1 MSWLSKWFIDNPVA
15 ANLLMA
21 MIIAGG
27 LLAFGQL
34 RVESFPQIAP
44 SSLSIHVA
52 YPGGTA
58 RQIDESITQRV
69 EESVSSVA
77 GIKQITS
84 QSQAGLSTVTIRK
97 KPDAD
102 LGKLLEEVRNQVNAI
117 SHFPAQAEKPI
128 VTRDEFTN
136 LAAFVIVSAPRSDDA
151 LQQVARRVELA
162 LKTHPDIS
170 KVSNWGAREPRLFI
184 EPKPEALQRYGM
196 TIEQLANIMTQMS
209 LETRSGQLQ
218 HEGGRITL
226 RGDGY
231 LNALGELNS
240 LPVINGPAGEVTLGE
255 VATVRRGYEQSDAIV
270 RNNGMPGI
278 ALMVSTSQ
286 SDNLLDVSAAIRD
299 TIAELKPVLA
309 EDIELTTMA
318 DMAPYIEEQL
328 QRLGSSAWQ
337 GLLIV
342 ILLLGVFLNLRLAFW
357 VAAGIPVAICGT
369 LYGMQLL
376 DYSLNDITLFGFILV
391 LGILVDDAVVV
402 GEAID
407 EHQTSNANYKQAA
420 YTGVESVTVAT
431 VFGVLTSIAAFSP
444 MLWINN
450 DLAKLFAGFSAVVIL
465 ALCFSLVESKFILPS
480 HLAAMAKKGARSG
493 IIATIQ
499 NKARWAL
506 TQFIQ
511 RVYKPLLQLS
521 LNHKRS
527 TLVMFVSAF
536 VLAYGLWLGGAIR
549 STLFPE
555 IPGRYVTAKVTLEE
569 GAPLGLQARALSQ
582 LELSAQ
588 KTNQALQAEYGLSTA
603 PMNNVLAWS
612 NGYGDIEVTAELTS
626 EALNAL
632 PANTLSDAWRTQT
645 GLIEGSYA
653 QHFSAAEP
661 PAGGTFLAI
670 SAADA
675 QQAKQVSARLSS
687 KLAGLPG
694 VKDVRDDHQAAQR
707 QIRVR
712 LNAFGRQLGLTQ
724 AHLAQLVANALGER
738 EVHRLLYQAQE
749 LKVVLRFDQRA
760 IRTEHELLD
769 MRVMLNDGQSVALGD
784 VAELNDEYEP
794 QTLQRRE
801 RARVINLY
809 WSQDRTAGSPEQT
822 LALLAS
828 EIEQLNAL
836 YPDVSI
842 KPAGEYEEIEE
853 VSKGFKGALI
863 LTLMLIYVLLA
874 IPLKSYWQPL
884 IIMAVIPFGFAGA
897 IFGHAVMDLP
907 VSLLSLFGM
916 MAMTGIV
923 VNDALVLMTRFNS
936 EYRKGTEPGQALI
949 VAGTARFRAIFL
961 TTVTTVC
968 GLLPLLFGTS
978 EQVQYL
984 KPAAVSLVFGELFA
998 TLITL
1003 FLIPVLLGAFYRKP
1017 KPVTV
1022 SQQEAA
1028 TAG

>member
-1 MSWLSKWFIDNPVA
+1 MSWLSKWFINNPVA

-21 MIIAGG
+21 MVIAGG

-44 SSLSIHVA
+44 SSISIQVV

-69 EESVSSVA
+69 EESVSAIA

-102 LGKLLEEVRNQVNAI
+102 YDKLLEDVRNQVNTI
-117 SHFPAQAEKPI
+117 SHFPVQAEKPI

-151 LQQVARRVELA
+151 LQQVARQVELA
-162 LKTHPDIS
+162 LKKHPDIS
-170 KVSNWGAREPRLFI
+170 SVSNWGAREPRLFI
-184 EPKPEALQRYGM
+184 EPEPDTLLRYGM
-196 TIEQLANIMTQMS
+196 TIEQLASTITQTS
-209 LETRSGQLQ
+209 LETRSGQLK
-218 HEGGRITL
+218 HEGNRITL

-231 LNALGELNS
+231 ISALSELRK
-240 LPVINGPAGEVTLGE
+240 LPVINGPSGEVTLGE
-255 VATVRRGYEQSDAIV
+255 IATVRRGYEQSDAIV

-286 SDNLLDVSAAIRD
+286 SDNLLDVSEAISD
-299 TIAELKPVLA
+299 TLVELKPLLA
-309 EDIELTTMA
+309 EDITITTMA

-328 QRLGSSAWQ
+328 QRLGNSAWQ

-342 ILLLGVFLNLRLAFW
+342 ILLLGIFLNLRLAFW

-407 EHQTSNANYKQAA
+407 EHQSCNSNYKQAA

-465 ALCFSLVESKFILPS
+465 ALCFSLVESKFILPP
-480 HLAAMAKKGARSG
+480 HLAAMSRQGTRSG
-493 IIATIQ
+493 LIASFQ
-499 NKARWAL
+499 NKARAAL
-506 TQFIQ
+506 SHFIHNI
-511 RVYKPLLQLS
+511 YKPALRLS
-521 LNHKRS
+521 LKHKRS
-527 TLVMFVSAF
+527 TLVVFLSAF
-536 VLAYGLWLGGAIR
+536 ILAYGLWLGGAIR

-569 GAPLGLQARALSQ
+569 GAPLGLQVRALSQ

-588 KTNQALQAEYGLSTA
+588 AASQALQAEYGMSTS
-603 PMNNVLAWS
+603 PMKNILAWS
-612 NGYGDIEVTAELTS
+612 NGYGDLEVTAELSS

-632 PANTLSDAWRTQT
+632 PANTLTNTWRKQA
-645 GLIEGSYA
+645 GIIEGSYA

-670 SAADA
+670 SSPDGRL
-675 QQAKQVSARLSS
+675 AKQISDQLRETLTT
-687 KLAGLPG
+687 LPG
-694 VKDVRDDHQAAQR
+694 VKDTRDDYQAAQR

-724 AHLAQLVANALGER
+724 AQIAELVANALGER
-738 EVHRLLYQAQE
+738 EVHRLLYQSQE
-749 LKVVLRFDQRA
+749 LKVVLRFPQHA
-760 IRTEHELLD
+760 VRTEHELLD
-769 MRVMLNDGQSVALGD
+769 MHVMLDDGQSVALGD
-784 VAELNDEYEP
+784 VAELNYQHEP
-794 QTLQRRE
+794 QMLQRRDRE
-801 RARVINLY
+801 RVINLY
-809 WSQDRTAGSPEQT
+809 WSQDRGVGSPEQT
-822 LALLAS
+822 LDLLQSDIDKLAS
-828 EIEQLNAL
+828 QF
-836 YPDVSI
+836 PQVTI

-853 VSKGFKGALI
+853 VNKGFKAALI
-863 LTLMLIYVLLA
+863 LTLLLIYVLLA

-897 IFGHAVMDLP
+897 IFGHAIMELP
-907 VSLLSLFGM
+907 VSLLSMFGM

-923 VNDALVLMTRFNS
+923 VNDALVLITRFNN
-936 EYRKGTEPGQALI
+936 EYRQGISPSQALLN
-949 VAGTARFRAIFL
+949 AGTGRFRAIFL
-961 TTVTTVC
+961 TTITTVC

-1003 FLIPVLLGAFYRKP
+1003 FLIPVLLGMFHRKP
-1017 KPVTV
+1017 SPAVQ
-1022 SQQEAA
+1022 SAQEAH
-1028 TAG
+1028 TLS

>member
-1 MSWLSKWFIDNPVA
+1 MSWLSKWFINNPVA

-21 MIIAGG
+21 MVIAGG

-44 SSLSIHVA
+44 SSISIQVA

-69 EESVSSVA
+69 EESVSAIA

-84 QSQAGLSTVTIRK
+84 QSQAGLSTVTVRK

-102 LGKLLEEVRNQVNAI
+102 YDKLLEDIRNQVNTI

-151 LQQVARRVELA
+151 LQQVARQVELA
-162 LKTHPDIS
+162 LKKHPDIS
-170 KVSNWGAREPRLFI
+170 SVSNWGAREPRLFI
-184 EPKPEALQRYGM
+184 EPQPAALLRYGM
-196 TIEQLANIMTQMS
+196 TIERLASAITQAS
-209 LETRSGQLQ
+209 LETRSGQLK
-218 HEGGRITL
+218 HEGSRITL

-231 LNALGELNS
+231 INALGELRK
-240 LPVINGPAGEVTLGE
+240 LPVINGSAGEVTLGE
-255 VATVRRGYEQSDAIV
+255 IATVRRGYEQSDAIV

-286 SDNLLDVSAAIRD
+286 SDNLLDVSEAISD
-299 TIAELKPVLA
+299 TLAELKPLLA
-309 EDIELTTMA
+309 EDIIITTMA

-328 QRLGSSAWQ
+328 ERLGTSAWQ

-342 ILLLGVFLNLRLAFW
+342 IILLGIFLNLRLAFW

-407 EHQTSNANYKQAA
+407 EHQNRNSNYKQAA

-480 HLAAMAKKGARSG
+480 HLAAMSRQGTRSG
-493 IIATIQ
+493 LIASIQ
-499 NKARWAL
+499 SKARWAL
-506 TQFIQ
+506 SQFILHIYTPAL
-511 RVYKPLLQLS
+511 RIS
-521 LNHKRS
+521 LRHKRS
-527 TLVMFVSAF
+527 TLVVFLSAF
-536 VLAYGLWLGGAIR
+536 ILAYGLWLGGAIR

-569 GAPLGLQARALSQ
+569 GAPLGLQVRALSQ
-582 LELSAQ
+582 LELSARA
-588 KTNQALQAEYGLSTA
+588 TGQALQAEHGLSTN
-603 PMNNVLAWS
+603 PMKNILAWS
-612 NGYGDIEVTAELTS
+612 NGYGDLEVTAELTS
-626 EALNAL
+626 GALNAL
-632 PANTLSDAWRTQT
+632 PANTLSNTWRKQA
-645 GLIEGSYA
+645 GKIEGNYA

-670 SAADA
+670 SSPDGRL
-675 QQAKQVSARLSS
+675 AKQISDQLRDRLT
-687 KLAGLPG
+687 ALPG
-694 VKDVRDDHQAAQR
+694 VKDARDDYQAAQR

-724 AHLAQLVANALGER
+724 SHIAELVANTLGER
-738 EVHRLLYQAQE
+738 EVHRLLYQSQE
-749 LKVVLRFDQRA
+749 LKVVLRFPQHA
-760 IRTEHELLD
+760 VRTEHELLD
-769 MRVMLNDGQSVALGD
+769 MRVMLDDGQSVALGD
-784 VAELNDEYEP
+784 VAELNYQHEP
-794 QTLQRRE
+794 QMLQRRDRE
-801 RARVINLY
+801 RVINLY
-809 WSQDRTAGSPEQT
+809 WSQDRAAGSPEQT
-822 LALLAS
+822 LDLLQS
-828 EIEQLNAL
+828 DIEKLTSQF
-836 YPDVSI
+836 PQVTV

-853 VSKGFKGALI
+853 VNKGFKAALI

-897 IFGHAVMDLP
+897 IFGHAIMGLP

-923 VNDALVLMTRFNS
+923 VNDALVLITRFNT
-936 EYRKGTEPGQALI
+936 EYRQGITPSQALLN
-949 VAGTARFRAIFL
+949 AGTGRFRAIFL
-961 TTVTTVC
+961 TTITTVC

-1003 FLIPVLLGAFYRKP
+1003 FLIPVLLGMFHRKP
-1017 KPVTV
+1017 LPAAQ
-1022 SQQEAA
+1022 SAHEAA
-1028 TAG
+1028 TQS

>member
-21 MIIAGG
+21 MIIVGG

-136 LAAFVIVSAPRSDDA
+136 LAAFVIVSAPRSDEA
-151 LQQVARRVELA
+151 LQQVARRIELA
-162 LKTHPDIS
+162 LKKDPDIS
-170 KVSNWGAREPRLFI
+170 KVSNWGAREPRLYI
-184 EPKPEALQRYGM
+184 EPDPEALLRYGM
-196 TIEQLANIMTQMS
+196 TLEQLAGNMVQMS

-231 LNALGELNS
+231 LSALGELKK

-255 VATVRRGYEQSDAIV
+255 IATVRRGYERSDAIV
-270 RNNGMPGI
+270 RNNGIPGI

-286 SDNLLDVSAAIRD
+286 SDNLLDVSTAIRD
-299 TIAELKPVLA
+299 TIAELKPALA
-309 EDIELTTMA
+309 EDIEITTMA

-342 ILLLGVFLNLRLAFW
+342 ILLLGIFLNLRLAFW

-407 EHQTSNANYKQAA
+407 EHQNGNANYKQAT

-480 HLAAMAKKGARSG
+480 HLAAMSRKGTRSG
-493 IIATIQ
+493 IVATVQ

-511 RVYKPLLQLS
+511 RIYKPMLCVS
-521 LNHKRS
+521 LKHKRS
-527 TLVMFVSAF
+527 TLVMFLSAF

-549 STLFPE
+549 STLFPD

-588 KTNQALQAEYGLSTA
+588 KANNTLQADYALNAA
-603 PMNNVLAWS
+603 PMKNILAWS
-612 NGYGDIEVTAELTS
+612 NGFGELEVTAELTS
-626 EALNAL
+626 EALNVL
-632 PANTLSDAWRTQT
+632 PANTLSDAWREYAAN
-645 GLIEGSYA
+645 IEGSYA

-670 SAADA
+670 SSHDVV
-675 QQAKQVSARLSS
+675 QAKQVSDLLRE

-707 QIRVR
+707 QIRIR

-724 AHLAQLVANALGER
+724 AQVAELVANALGER
-738 EVHRLLYQAQE
+738 EVHRLLYQSQE
-749 LKVVLRFDQRA
+749 LKVVLRFAQQA
-760 IRTEHELLD
+760 VRTEHELKD
-769 MRVMLNDGQSVALGD
+769 MRVILNDGQSVALGD
-784 VAELNDEYEP
+784 VARLSYEYEP
-794 QTLQRRE
+794 QALQRRD
-801 RARVINLY
+801 RSRVINLY
-809 WSQDRTAGSPEQT
+809 WSQDRASGSPEQT
-822 LALLAS
+822 LALLAK
-828 EIEQLNAL
+828 EIETLKTQF
-836 YPDVSI
+836 PEVGI
-842 KPAGEYEEIEE
+842 KPAGEYEEIDE
-853 VSKGFKGALI
+853 VSKGFKSALI

-897 IFGHAVMDLP
+897 IFGHAIMDLP

-936 EYRKGTEPGQALI
+936 EYRKGIEPTEALI
-949 VAGTARFRAIFL
+949 MAGTARFRAIFL

-1003 FLIPVLLGAFYRKP
+1003 FLIPVLLGFSYRKTRRAVP
-1017 KPVTV
+1017 SAKEVVTV
-1022 SQQEAA
+1022 S
-1028 TAG
+1028 

>member
-136 LAAFVIVSAPRSDDA
+136 LAAFVIVSAPRSDEA
-151 LQQVARRVELA
+151 LQQVARRIELA
-162 LKTHPDIS
+162 LKKHPDIS
-170 KVSNWGAREPRLFI
+170 KVSNWGAREPRIYI
-184 EPKPEALQRYGM
+184 EPDPEALQRYGM
-196 TIEQLANIMTQMS
+196 TLEQLAGTMVQMS

-231 LNALGELNS
+231 LSALGELKK
-240 LPVINGPAGEVTLGE
+240 LPVINGPTGEVTLGE
-255 VATVRRGYEQSDAIV
+255 VATVRRGYEHSDAIV
-270 RNNGMPGI
+270 RNNGIPGI

-309 EDIELTTMA
+309 EDIEITTMA

-407 EHQTSNANYKQAA
+407 EHQNGNANYKQAA
-420 YTGVESVTVAT
+420 FSGVESVTVAT

-480 HLAAMAKKGARSG
+480 HLAAMSRKGARSG
-493 IIATIQ
+493 IVATVQ

-511 RVYKPLLQLS
+511 RIYKPMLCVS
-521 LNHKRS
+521 LKHKRS
-527 TLVMFVSAF
+527 TLVMFLSAF

-549 STLFPE
+549 STLFPD

-588 KTNQALQAEYGLSTA
+588 KANNTLQADYALNAA
-603 PMNNVLAWS
+603 PMKNILAWS
-612 NGYGDIEVTAELTS
+612 NGFGELEVTAELTS
-626 EALNAL
+626 EALNVL
-632 PANTLSDAWRTQT
+632 PANTLSDAWREYAAN
-645 GLIEGSYA
+645 IEGSYA

-670 SAADA
+670 SSHDVL
-675 QQAKQVSARLSS
+675 QAKQVSDLLRE

-707 QIRVR
+707 QIRIR

-724 AHLAQLVANALGER
+724 AQVAELVANALGER
-738 EVHRLLYQAQE
+738 EVYRLLYQSQE
-749 LKVVLRFDQRA
+749 LKVVLRFAQQA
-760 IRTEHELLD
+760 VRTEHELKD
-769 MRVMLNDGQSVALGD
+769 MRVILKDGQSVALGD
-784 VAELNDEYEP
+784 VARLSYEYEP
-794 QTLQRRE
+794 QALQRRD
-801 RARVINLY
+801 RSRVINLY
-809 WSQDRTAGSPEQT
+809 WSQDRAAGSPEQT
-822 LALLAS
+822 LALLAK
-828 EIEQLNAL
+828 EIETLKTQ
-836 YPDVSI
+836 YPEVGI
-842 KPAGEYEEIEE
+842 KPAGEYEEIDE
-853 VSKGFKGALI
+853 VSKGFKAALI

-897 IFGHAVMDLP
+897 IFGHAIMDLP

-936 EYRKGTEPGQALI
+936 EYRNGIEPTEALI
-949 VAGTARFRAIFL
+949 MAGTARFRAIFL

-1003 FLIPVLLGAFYRKP
+1003 FLIPVLLGFSHRQPRSAVSSAKETM
-1017 KPVTV
+1017 TV
-1022 SQQEAA
+1022 S
-1028 TAG
+1028 